1 MIHDIDPLSA
11 ADWVRNRQRMVALK
25 ALPNRTDGRDARL
38 ILKS

>member
-11 ADWVRNRQRMVALK
+11 ADSVSNRQWMAVLK
-25 ALPNRTDGRDARL
+25 APPNRTDGRDARL